1 MMLITSIW
9 LITCL
14 KVFEASCCRL
24 MYHLPLE
31 AFACLEIWP
40 LGHDGS
46 VLLSVI
52 AQALLCN
59 FLCACFSS
67 SLSSGEVIDGCQW
80 EVQTSK
86 C

>member
-31 AFACLEIWP
+31 AFACLK
-40 LGHDGS
+40 
-46 VLLSVI
+46 V
-52 AQALLCN
+52 
-59 FLCACFSS
+59 
-67 SLSSGEVIDGCQW
+67 
-80 EVQTSK
+80 
-86 C
+86 